1 MLKALI
7 TVSAVLIATA
17 MPLAAAVVEGHLVDQ
32 MCSAKVLKGGADAAK
47 AHTKDCALMPNCQGS
62 GYGVVTEDGKF
73 IKFDEYGNGMA
84 VSFLESTRDDDDI
97 KVVVNGKIDGDT
109 IEVVAIQLDMN

>member
-17 MPLAAAVVEGHLVDQ
+17 MPLSAAAVEGHLVDQ

-47 AHTKDCALMPNCQGS
+47 AHTKDCALMPNCKSS
-62 GYGVVTEDGKF
+62 GFGVVTEDGRF
-73 IKFDEYGNGMA
+73 IKFDDDGNGMA
-84 VSFLESTRDDDDI
+84 TRFLEATSRKDNV
-97 KVVVNGKIDGDT
+97 KVVVNGKIDNDV
-109 IEVVAIQLDMN
+109 IEVVAIQLLF